1 MGTDLAGVPDKA
13 ILDPTSGAIAWAIV
27 VTRYT
32 ALYGLNAGAVIE
44 SDVVMELPIELS
56 LDSLTVTQEIDFDSG
71 DDITD
76 ILDELDDNDQNAP
89 SVTLN
94 FTAVNELPLGISL
107 NMDFLDASS
116 KSLYSQK
123 NVQLI
128 DAPALTDGTLVEST
142 SSSSIVLDSKGVEA
156 LKTTET
162 IQLILK
168 LNTPEG
174 VFLPL
179 LETAKVN
186 VTLSMKVTN

>member
-1 MGTDLAGVPDKA
+1 
-13 ILDPTSGAIAWAIV
+13 
-27 VTRYT
+27 
-32 ALYGLNAGAVIE
+32 
-44 SDVVMELPIELS
+44 MELPIELS
-56 LDSLTVTQEIDFDSG
+56 LDSLTVIQEIDFDSG

-76 ILDELDDNDQNAP
+76 ILDELDDNDQNVP

-94 FTAVNELPLGISL
+94 FTSINELPLGISI